1 MAGELNL
8 NVALA
13 RPVIPRLAT
22 EQLVYALVTLR
33 PTEQAVPVAMPL
45 NLSLVLDRSGSM
57 QGKKIEALRA
67 ATQELLDLL
76 QPQDTLS
83 VVMFNHKARVLVE
96 AQQVTPERKAA
107 IQAEISRVSADGG
120 TNMAPAMEAGLIELR
135 KNMQPGPAASGQV
148 NRLVLLTD
156 GLTEREKRCLNQADA
171 AAAVGIPI
179 VALGIGR
186 DWNDKLMETI
196 AQRTGGTAD
205 FVQDP
210 DEIARHFQ
218 RTVQQMQAVA
228 LQRAMLRLRVVVGVT
243 PRMVYRVHPLIAALG
258 GGPPGQRQVEV
269 PLGEIERGF
278 GQVLLLELIVPARP
292 PGAYRVAQVEV
303 TYDVP
308 GQGLAAQQV
317 AAEVLVTYAADATQA
332 SPPDPAVMNIVEKV
346 TTFKLQTRAL
356 EDLEGGNVQG
366 ATEKL
371 ERAVTHLL
379 NQGDVD
385 LANTVQQEL
394 ENLQKGRV
402 MSPEGRKTIRFGSTR
417 TARLD
422 R

>member
-8 NVALA
+8 RVMLA
-13 RPVIPRLAT
+13 RPVIPQLAS
-22 EQLVYALVTLR
+22 EQLVYALVELR
-33 PTEQAVPVAMPL
+33 PTEQAAAVTMPL

-67 ATQELLDLL
+67 ATQEVLDLL
-76 QPQDTLS
+76 QPQDSLS
-83 VVMFNHKARVLVE
+83 VIMFNHRARVLVPS
-96 AQQVTPERKAA
+96 QQVTPERKAA
-107 IQAEISRVSADGG
+107 IQAEIRRVDADGG
-120 TNMAPAMEAGLIELR
+120 TNMAPAMEAGIIELR
-135 KNMQPGPAASGQV
+135 KQMRPGGAATGQV

-156 GLTEREKRCLNQADA
+156 GLTERERRCVRQAED

-186 DWNDKLMETI
+186 DWNDKLLESI
-196 AQRTGGTAD
+196 AQRTGGAAD
-205 FVQDP
+205 YVQDAE
-210 DEIARHFQ
+210 DISRHFQ

-228 LQRAMLRLRVVVGVT
+228 LQNATLHVRVVAGVT
-243 PRMVYRVHPLIAALG
+243 ARTVYRIHPLITNLG
-258 GGPPGQRQVEV
+258 GAQPGARTVDV
-269 PLGEIERGF
+269 PLGEIERGY
-278 GQVLLLELIVPARP
+278 GQTLLLELIVPARP

-308 GQGLAAQQV
+308 GQGLVAQQM
-317 AAEVLVTYAADATQA
+317 AGEVLVTYVADPTMA
-332 SPPDPAVMNIVEKV
+332 SPPEPGVMNLVEKV
-346 TTFKLQTRAL
+346 TAFKLQTRAL

-371 ERAVTHLL
+371 ERAMTHLL
-379 NQGDVD
+379 SQGDVD

-394 ENLQKGRV
+394 DNLQKGRV
-402 MSPEGRKTIRFGSTR
+402 MSPEGRKTIRFGATR